1 MGGMIWRRHCARVG
15 AYRPLRG
22 RTTIAPLF
30 RNKEAPSMCDYSLHQ
45 VASRAAKL
53 DDKLITT
60 KFSNSSTHGF
70 AAVGERHVAVCL
82 LPGAE
87 VAFDEN
93 VRCRPL
99 FDIGFLPSKK
109 SDSDSPASGRSI
121 RTTPSLITMR
131 WSFPTAKSC
140 CLRVCARGSVRR
152 YCSCPPPR
160 TPR

>member
-1 MGGMIWRRHCARVG
+1 
-15 AYRPLRG
+15 
-22 RTTIAPLF
+22 
-30 RNKEAPSMCDYSLHQ
+30 MCDYSLHQ

-82 LPGAE
+82 LPGTE

-109 SDSDSPASGRSI
+109 IGQRLARFRQINTDNTVTHHDALEFPDGQVVLLTRLREGQRATVLQLPAAAHTAVI
-121 RTTPSLITMR
+121 REVAMR
-131 WSFPTAKSC
+131 A
-140 CLRVCARGSVRR
+140 VRGHSVL
-152 YCSCPPPR
+152 
-160 TPR
+160 T